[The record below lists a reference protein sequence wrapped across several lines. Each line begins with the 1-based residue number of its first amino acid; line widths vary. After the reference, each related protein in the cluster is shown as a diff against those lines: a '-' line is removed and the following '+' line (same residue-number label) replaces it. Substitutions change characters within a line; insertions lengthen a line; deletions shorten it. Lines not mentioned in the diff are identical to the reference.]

1 MENLQKLAILIYVL
15 QEEKS
20 REKIFSDL
28 LKYVQVMS
36 SRG

>member
-1 MENLQKLAILIYVL
+1 MENSQKLAILIYVL
-15 QEEKS
+15 QEGKS
-20 REKIFSDL
+20 REKVFSQH